1 MNAIRRVV
9 AAVGGTALVTLL
21 AGFGMPG
28 LSALVFLVTSALA
41 MTCWILASPDRS
53 DRICRMLLAGRG
65 DPRCLTSGPGIL
77 PPEPA
82 HPPSAPP
89 RRRRSRARRLPTT
102 EHLWRNTASVTASL
116 DHNWTIFVR
125 LRAEKC

>member
-1 MNAIRRVV
+1 MKGSRQVNAIRRVV
-9 AAVGGTALVTLL
+9 GAVGGTALVTLL

-82 HPPSAPP
+82 HPPVSLTAPP
-89 RRRRSRARRLPTT
+89 AEQSQAVT
-102 EHLWRNTASVTASL
+102 HDGASV
-116 DHNWTIFVR
+116 
-125 LRAEKC
+125 AEYSISNGEPGP

>member
-1 MNAIRRVV
+1 VNAIRRVV
-9 AAVGGTALVTLL
+9 GAAGGTALVTLL

-82 HPPSAPP
+82 HPPVSPTAPP
-89 RRRRSRARRLPTT
+89 T
-102 EHLWRNTASVTASL
+102 EQSQAVTHDGASV
-116 DHNWTIFVR
+116 
-125 LRAEKC
+125 AEYGISNGELGP

>member
-1 MNAIRRVV
+1 VNAIRRVV
-9 AAVGGTALVTLL
+9 GAAGGTALVTLL

-82 HPPSAPP
+82 HPPVSPTAPP
-89 RRRRSRARRLPTT
+89 AEQSQAVT
-102 EHLWRNTASVTASL
+102 HDGASV
-116 DHNWTIFVR
+116 
-125 LRAEKC
+125 AEYGISNGEPGP